1 MFFPYF
7 YLPEDPK
14 TGKTTLYKDER
25 EVWDALAE
33 VNSTGLNLDQQ
44 IYKIFKRIVDEI
56 LTHAN
61 DSEYHPLDYPI
72 VRYFLHPNSNYGVLN
87 LPSIQRPEF
96 IEQFV
101 QEYDGKLVDNFFR
114 EITAQSPDKFY
125 IDLES
130 LSAVWQSAKFL
141 KINGAKVCE
150 FHQQNEAGGDV
161 RFQLKKT
168 EWAAEA
174 KNLNHEDISIHCV
187 AQMLAGLMS
196 FEKEGRG
203 LRDWNHITLE
213 GQNINDE
220 FRTEVIKLLRKE
232 IDAILSEA
240 GGNNRPLL
248 QKNIDSFKVS
258 IYTYSPS
265 RTIIVLAQNSDR
277 CFKLKLLKNPKNSY
291 YYNIGP
297 SSAYFWPEPISSAF
311 YHKLDYYLTRIES
324 QRKGRTDYLGF
335 LHLELPYK
343 YSNRQKEQEWQQAIK
358 TKLNL
363 KTFPVVLHTW
373 VLNQAK
379 GRLKIPDFFII
390 NEAAEQAGFTN
401 KTQ

>member
-1 MFFPYF
+1 MFFPHF
-7 YLPEDPK
+7 YLPK
-14 TGKTTLYKDER
+14 VLYRDER
-25 EVWDALAE
+25 EVWDTLAGA
-33 VNSTGLNLDQQ
+33 NSTGQNLDPQ

-61 DSEYHPLDYPI
+61 DSDYHPLDYPI

-87 LPSIQRPEF
+87 LPSLQCPEF
-96 IEQFV
+96 IEQFI

-130 LSAVWQSAKFL
+130 LSAVWQSAKYL
-141 KINGAKVCE
+141 KINGANICQ
-150 FHQQNEAGGDV
+150 FHPQNEAGGDV
-161 RFQLKKT
+161 QFQLKNN
-168 EWAAEA
+168 EWIVEV
-174 KNLNHEDISIHCV
+174 KNLNHEDINLHCV

-196 FEKEGRG
+196 FEKEGRE
-203 LRDWNHITLE
+203 LRDWNHIMLE
-213 GQNINDE
+213 GQNIDDD
-220 FRTEVIKLLRKE
+220 FRKEVIKLLRKE
-232 IDAILSEA
+232 IAAILSEA
-240 GGNNRPLL
+240 VGNDRPLL
-248 QKNIDSFKVS
+248 QKNIDGFKVS

-265 RTIIVLAQNSDR
+265 RAIVILAQNSER
-277 CFKLKLLKNPKNSY
+277 HFKIKLLKNPKNSL

-297 SSAYFWPEPISSAF
+297 SSAYYWPEPLTYAF
-311 YHKLDYYLTRIES
+311 YKKLDDRLTKIEN
-324 QRKGRTDYLGF
+324 QKKDCLNYLGF

-358 TKLNL
+358 AKLNL

-373 VLNQAK
+373 VLNQSK
-379 GRLKIPDFFII
+379 GRLKIPCLIII
-390 NEAAEQAGFTN
+390 NEAAEQAGFIN